1 FGEAEAR
8 AAGRRFQE
16 VAFEA
21 RGLGLGDVAARVAVD
36 QFVFDGEEVFEEGVV
51 GEVARLKLLLL
62 GRGHLAQK
70 VVDDSLSLVAWLC
83 HGPSAFSAISLLLSV
98 ANDDHGYS
106 VSQGVRL
113 AQALAELAFEP
124 LADAVRPDAQ
134 GVGRNA
140 QALGQLPAAADA
152 LAPVAAVVVEDQLA
166 A

>member
-1 FGEAEAR
+1 ARRPASAPTPRPQKRLQPAPPREASAARPCTRRVGVARPGFGEAEAR

-98 ANDDHGYS
+98 ANDD
-106 VSQGVRL
+106 
-113 AQALAELAFEP
+113 
-124 LADAVRPDAQ
+124 
-134 GVGRNA
+134 
-140 QALGQLPAAADA
+140 
-152 LAPVAAVVVEDQLA
+152 
-166 A
+166 